1 MNQIPL
7 CAARP
12 AAKHAAKPNEP
23 ELFTLANLFKVL
35 LVALMMM
42 FLLCF
47 VEARHRGLTV
57 RKAAQQAMWFL
68 VWLMCP
74 CLRSC
79 MKKRMKAAYDIEA
92 PTIEVMDWDEKVK
105 IGDANDKVNTMD
117 IERDYASVLTSD
129 RNQSS
134 RTARNGA
141 LTMSVI
147 GEGDRRGALCRLGL
161 RKKRNYLTVARND
174 NRISARQSIFCRVEE
189 HVHRWRDFGLRS
201 LGLLYFFIS
210 QEQTRK

>member
-1 MNQIPL
+1 
-7 CAARP
+7 
-12 AAKHAAKPNEP
+12 
-23 ELFTLANLFKVL
+23 
-35 LVALMMM
+35 
-42 FLLCF
+42 
-47 VEARHRGLTV
+47 
-57 RKAAQQAMWFL
+57 
-68 VWLMCP
+68 
-74 CLRSC
+74 